1 MDRIEK
7 ALREVAI
14 RTLMKEG
21 APRAEATT
29 LVDLLLQ
36 EIRELPDDAPMYEHS
51 IPLSTVIECNQE
63 IEEELRRQS
72 EDN

>member
-36 EIRELPDDAPMYEHS
+36 EIRELPDDAPMY
-51 IPLSTVIECNQE
+51 
-63 IEEELRRQS
+63 
-72 EDN
+72 